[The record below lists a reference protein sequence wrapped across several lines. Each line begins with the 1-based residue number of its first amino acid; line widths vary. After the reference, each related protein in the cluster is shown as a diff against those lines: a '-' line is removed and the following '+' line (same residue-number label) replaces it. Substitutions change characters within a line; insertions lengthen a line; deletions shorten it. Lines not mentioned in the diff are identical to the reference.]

1 MPWPGRML
9 RGSAGFGGGLD
20 LLATLSARRAA
31 WPMHVLTDN
40 GVVRPQR
47 RTETRAMRHR
57 PMFALPPD
65 DTNKIASLAE
75 YMEALQR

>member
-1 MPWPGRML
+1 
-9 RGSAGFGGGLD
+9 
-20 LLATLSARRAA
+20 
-31 WPMHVLTDN
+31 
-40 GVVRPQR
+40 
-47 RTETRAMRHR
+47 MRHR